1 MGGHGVHERQS
12 GTQHR
17 WSKISRDKVKEVPRK
32 AYWQTREAFRN
43 SVSSLRRD
51 SVDAPSLFA
60 DKDGDDYGVAGAASR
75 RGSVSGGTRKGSL
88 ASLGSLRRKL
98 SLRGGGGVR

>member
-1 MGGHGVHERQS
+1 MS
-12 GTQHR
+12 GAQQHPA

-43 SVSSLRRD
+43 SVSSLRRH
-51 SVDAPSLFA
+51 SVDAPSLFGA
-60 DKDGDDYGVAGAASR
+60 QEDGEEVGGAGM
-75 RGSVSGGTRKGSL
+75 GGGGGTRKGSS

-98 SLRGGGGVR
+98 SLRGGGGGV